1 MCCHLDMEFHSIWAI
16 YLCIFFKP
24 YSYILHILYI
34 HTHICCHFIKPYSSS
49 LECCI
54 KWKPCFINSSSDSR
68 REWNNT
74 NLIWFSV
81 PQFIFIFWLHTH
93 RTAHYSIFHVSRVT
107 VIPYKF
113 FYGSAKLYQRNFR
126 HILQYSICSLFTCS
140 FIFLVVNSFFN
151 PFSGNAFI
159 YRLATMK
166 TVTNEILS
174 HSA

>member
-1 MCCHLDMEFHSIWAI
+1 MSNLLMCILQTVFVHITYTI
-16 YLCIFFKP
+16 YI
-24 YSYILHILYI
+24 HI

-54 KWKPCFINSSSDSR
+54 KWKPCFINNSSDSR

-93 RTAHYSIFHVSRVT
+93 HTAHYSIFHVSRVT

-126 HILQYSICSLFTCS
+126 HIFQYSICSSFTCS
-140 FIFLVVNSFFN
+140 YNFFGRQLVF
-151 PFSGNAFI
+151 
-159 YRLATMK
+159 
-166 TVTNEILS
+166 
-174 HSA
+174 